1 MGRQNVGTAESD
13 PHALRAAWCGTS
25 QERGWESLDEWWT
38 PGVEAVSRAV
48 THADGLED
56 ACAQL
61 GRERARAGIGVGA
74 VLDDFAALGRV
85 VGWDPPPLHLIRAL
99 IEGWV
104 EGGGADQDC
113 RDPLTGLTVSGYLR
127 TRLSEVYRAA
137 EPHHSPQQTHR
148 LLVVALP
155 EGLDPWRAV
164 ARLIVIG
171 HELRCAFPRGE
182 TISLLSKGRIAVLA
196 EHGPELAAVT
206 AALEQT
212 LKAEHQADLWSVP
225 LPPTYFEAARF
236 VRDIARAEL

>member
-1 MGRQNVGTAESD
+1 MGRQELGAAEAD
-13 PHALRAAWCGTS
+13 PHELRAAWCGVS
-25 QERGWESLDEWWT
+25 QGRGWESMDEWWT
-38 PGVEAVSRAV
+38 PAVEAVTRAV
-48 THADGLED
+48 THAHGLED
-56 ACAQL
+56 ACVQL
-61 GRERARAGIGVGA
+61 GRERARSGIGVGA
-74 VLDDFAALGRV
+74 VLGDFAALGRL

-99 IEGWV
+99 MEGWV
-104 EGGGADQDC
+104 EGGGADEEC

-137 EPHHSPQQTHR
+137 EPHSPPQATHR

-171 HELRCAFPRGE
+171 HELRCAFSRGE

-196 EHGPELAAVT
+196 EEGPELADVT
-206 AALEQT
+206 AALQGA
-212 LKAEHQADLWSVP
+212 LKAEHRAELWSVP
-225 LPPTYFEAARF
+225 LPPTFFEAARF